1 MDSFHPILTA
11 ADNLSDT
18 SALCLIIGLLVL
30 IALLYRIA
38 QRLSTERLERK
49 RADERSR
56 PQTAEE
62 QQLMDNIT
70 SA

>member
-1 MDSFHPILTA
+1 MDSFHLILTA

-38 QRLSTERLERK
+38 QRLSTERLARK

-56 PQTAEE
+56 PLTAEE